1 MINKI
6 LIVDSNEKERSQL
19 EKILQEVIQKGGEI
33 IIAEKREDG
42 LAIIERDHPQ
52 LVFLDARILG
62 DKKEWEL
69 KGVHIVVMRGKNEEQ
84 LPDED
89 SILKPFKAQQV
100 LEKCHAFLSNE
111 PPAFIPLM

>member
-6 LIVDSNEKERSQL
+6 LIIDPNQKERFQL

-42 LAIIERDHPQ
+42 LAMIEREHPQ
-52 LVFLDARILG
+52 LVFLDASILG
-62 DKKEWEL
+62 EEKEWAQ
-69 KGVHIVVMRGKNEEQ
+69 KRVHIVVMRRKNEGHP
-84 LPDED
+84 PDED
-89 SILKPFKAQQV
+89 SIMKPFKAQQV
-100 LEKCHAFLSNE
+100 LEKCRSFLSKE